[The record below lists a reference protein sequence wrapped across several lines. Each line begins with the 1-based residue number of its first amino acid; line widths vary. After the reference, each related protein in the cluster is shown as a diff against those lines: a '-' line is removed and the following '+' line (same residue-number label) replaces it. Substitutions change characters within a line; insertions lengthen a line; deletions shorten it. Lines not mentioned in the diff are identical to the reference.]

1 MDTST
6 IIQVI
11 GGSLITFLLGGVSF
25 LARSYFQRIQEDVS
39 EMRTALRDEGRA
51 GAKVEGSVEALA
63 RAVQVQT
70 EAITQLR
77 AEVNALWRF
86 LEGSHERMTDKT
98 ASRRG

>member
-11 GGSLITFLLGGVSF
+11 GGSALTFLLGGVSF
-25 LARSYFQRIQEDVS
+25 LARSYFQRIQEDIA
-39 EMRTALRDEGRA
+39 EMRTTLRDEGRA
-51 GAKVEGSVEALA
+51 GGKVEGSLEALG
-63 RAVQVQT
+63 RTVQAQT
-70 EAITQLR
+70 EATTQLR